1 MYITTIYALILL
13 LVHIMVGFSLGF
25 LSIVLLWTF
34 SGIYLGHMCTVLY
47 RVSDS
52 HSVVADSLWPHEGS
66 QRNCDPRGT
75 VAHQVPLSM
84 EFSRQEYWT
93 VLPFPSPGDL
103 PNPEIKPWS
112 PTLQVDSLPS
122 ELPGKPTTKRL
133 KSIKTTK
140 KPTIKSFILS
150 IYLSVRLLDHS
161 IHINLV
167 ECLSVFRSGCFSQ
180 IGLLLNITKY
190 HGLGGL

>member
-1 MYITTIYALILL
+1 MR
-13 LVHIMVGFSLGF
+13 
-25 LSIVLLWTF
+25 
-34 SGIYLGHMCTVLY
+34 GH
-47 RVSDS
+47 
-52 HSVVADSLWPHEGS
+52 
-66 QRNCDPRGT
+66 RGT

-93 VLPFPSPGDL
+93 GLPFPSPGDL

-167 ECLSVFRSGCFSQ
+167 ECLSVFQSGCFSQ